1 MPADIIDN
9 ETLRK
14 LSGKDAPSAVLR
26 WAEAQGIRT
35 LQGAGGP
42 FTTHEALNQ
51 AMGIATVAERVYR
64 PEEIA

>member
-1 MPADIIDN
+1 MPPDIIDN

-14 LSGKDAPSAVLR
+14 LSGKEAPSAVHR

-42 FTTHEALNQ
+42 FTTQEALNQ
-51 AMGIATVAERVYR
+51 AMGIGRSTQREYR
-64 PEEIA
+64 PEDIA